1 MTVTNNDRAEW
12 AGAALRYF
20 QSITGTDDEALP
32 DLLCDLLHWCDRA
45 NVNFSS
51 SLEQARENYE
61 TETSFMA
68 TFHTPAGIATELFH
82 AASPEDALQRVRK
95 FVEDGRL
102 SEDQLD
108 PVAEGY
114 CVREIVISS
123 CDEGDLASWM
133 TFEHRVERAAPR
145 LFGAAEAVI
154 ASWEKGDLAA
164 AVRTLAAIVEETKGC
179 AA

>member
-1 MTVTNNDRAEW
+1 MPTNLDRAES
-12 AGAALRYF
+12 AAAALRHF
-20 QSITGTDDEALP
+20 QCTTGTDYDDALS
-32 DLLCDLLHWCDRA
+32 DLLCDLRHWCNREKVSFDSALKRA
-45 NVNFSS
+45 Q
-51 SLEQARENYE
+51 EHYDA
-61 TETSFMA
+61 ETSYMA

-82 AASPEDALQRVRK
+82 ASTPEEALQEAK
-95 FVEDGRL
+95 TFWEDGKL

-133 TFEHRVERAAPR
+133 TFEHRVERAGPKLLA
-145 LFGAAEAVI
+145 AAEALI

-164 AVRTLAAIVEETKGC
+164 AVRTLAATVEETKGG